1 MLFVEEPLQSNIS
14 LVNPLAVSSL
24 LKSFQVDRNT
34 SSTDGSNASYS
45 SYSPR
50 SLVLVLPVVI
60 RFDFIMITPMIM
72 IKIYIGVLYIFI

>member
-1 MLFVEEPLQSNIS
+1 MLYVEEPLQSNIS

-50 SLVLVLPVVI
+50 SLVLPVVI